1 MNEPQTIPP
10 AHVVVLSRLLTGG
23 AKGATSTQLCK
34 DVEPLLGSA
43 EALERAAAELSAS
56 GLVVREQKSKA
67 GRVSLTDAGRVRV
80 LAALGLEALPPKTT
94 WAKLK
99 TNHLAA
105 RALGLGPAD
114 GEAARRFGTKG
125 GFEAVLLKARY
136 GLPLADVP
144 TARQA
149 SDALLWKLLGV
160 DTAETFS
167 LAAVKRW
174 LLNRELAE
182 SQPLDEKK
190 ALRKL
195 IVRSVAARKDAPVE
209 LHDAALRRWL
219 AGTGAAAAA
228 AIAAPFRVVAPASE
242 PMPAVLEFRPQ
253 HDDALIDLP
262 SDLGGF
268 ARDVHQVAHDC
279 PTGRFGASRV
289 FIAHVWRALRARP
302 RYERLGLDA
311 FKRRL
316 VEANQAR
323 LLDLGRADLVEAM
336 DPEDVRLS
344 ETRHLGATFHFVRVG
359 VPPP

>member
-1 MNEPQTIPP
+1 MNDPQTIPP

-23 AKGATSTQLCK
+23 AKGATSTQLRK

-43 EALERAAAELSAS
+43 EALERAVAELSAA
-56 GLVVREQKSKA
+56 GLVVRDLKGKA
-67 GRVSLTDAGRVRV
+67 GRASLTEAGRARV
-80 LAALGLEALPPKTT
+80 LAALGMEALPPKTT
-94 WAKLK
+94 WAKIK

-105 RALGLGPAD
+105 LALGLALTG

-136 GLPLADVP
+136 GLSLADVP

-149 SDALLWKLLGV
+149 TDALLWKLLGV
-160 DTAETFS
+160 DAAEAFS

-174 LLNRELAE
+174 LLSRELAE
-182 SQPLDEKK
+182 AQPIDEKK
-190 ALRKL
+190 ALRKV
-195 IVRSVAARKDAPVE
+195 IVRSVSARKDAPVE

-219 AGTGAAAAA
+219 AGAGAAAA
-228 AIAAPFRVVAPASE
+228 IVAPPRGAAPASE
-242 PMPAVLEFRPQ
+242 PLPAVLEFRPQ

-262 SDLGGF
+262 FDLGGF

-302 RYERLGLDA
+302 QYERLGLDA